1 MIYFFI
7 YSLKVLYLIL
17 FNDTMFSIK
26 NKVMIM
32 EEIKING
39 LRFEYERERDLFNYL
54 LKINGV
60 SKKKFC
66 EKFGLSYSY
75 VNAWGSTTKEKDIK
89 FPSWVLIYLKD
100 VMYYKVEAIRI
111 KMSLSRI
118 YDELE
123 SGKNLT
129 DIFKE
134 LNKSKVSTDGA
145 IDMYIP
151 DDIVASENS
160 RVIRIQ
166 KGK

>member
-1 MIYFFI
+1 MQ
-7 YSLKVLYLIL
+7 
-17 FNDTMFSIK
+17 
-26 NKVMIM
+26 
-32 EEIKING
+32 EIKING
-39 LRFEYERERDLFNYL
+39 LRFEYDRDRDLFNYL

-100 VMYYKVEAIRI
+100 VMYYKIEAIRI
-111 KMSLSRI
+111 KMNLDRL
-118 YDELE
+118 YDKLE

-134 LNKSKVSTDGA
+134 LNKQVTLDENIG
-145 IDMYIP
+145 IP
-151 DDIVASENS
+151 DDVLQKENA
-160 RVIRIQ
+160 RILTI
-166 KGK
+166 KGIK

>member
-1 MIYFFI
+1 M
-7 YSLKVLYLIL
+7 KWE
-17 FNDTMFSIK
+17 
-26 NKVMIM
+26 IM
-32 EEIKING
+32 QEIKING
-39 LRFEYERERDLFNYL
+39 LRFKYERDRDLFNYL

-60 SKKKFC
+60 TKKKFC

-100 VMYYKVEAIRI
+100 VMYYKIEAIRI
-111 KMSLSRI
+111 KMSLDRL

-134 LNKSKVSTDGA
+134 LHKQVT
-145 IDMYIP
+145 Y
-151 DDIVASENS
+151 DDIIIPEN
-160 RVIRIQ
+160 IIQ
-166 KGK
+166 KENARMIIIKKGK

>member
-1 MIYFFI
+1 MIYLFK

-17 FNDTMFSIK
+17 FHDILFSIK
-26 NKVMIM
+26 HKVIIM

-129 DIFKE
+129 HIFKE
-134 LNKSKVSTDGA
+134 LNKSNISIDG
-145 IDMYIP
+145 IDAMFIP
-151 DDIVASENS
+151 DEIVASEHN
-160 RVIRIQ
+160 RVIQIL